1 MIRLRPSLTS
11 IVGPTLATIL
21 LLGTVGAGA
30 QQMSREA
37 LQDRL
42 SRQRKALTEVEDQL
56 RRRSDL
62 IESERARERSI
73 LLELE
78 AADRQVAVIRTE
90 ADLAAREVATHQ
102 GRTKTLEAEIS
113 ELEAQQAL
121 QQRSLAKHLR
131 RLYRQR
137 SLTIAQV
144 LLTAP
149 TLTAAAEQAK
159 YTKRLAELDRGRI
172 KRYQDTL
179 QALQA
184 RRGQL

>member
-11 IVGPTLATIL
+11 IVGPTLAAIF

-37 LQDRL
+37 LQERL
-42 SRQRKALTEVEDQL
+42 SRQRKALTKVEDQL

-159 YTKRLAELDRGRI
+159 YTRRLAELDRGRI
-172 KRYQDTL
+172 
-179 QALQA
+179 
-184 RRGQL
+184 